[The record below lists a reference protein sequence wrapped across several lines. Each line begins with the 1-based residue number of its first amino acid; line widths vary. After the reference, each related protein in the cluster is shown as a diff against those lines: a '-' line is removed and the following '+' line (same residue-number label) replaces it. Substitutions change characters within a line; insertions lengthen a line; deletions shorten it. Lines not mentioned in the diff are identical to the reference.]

1 MYEVYLSIYPNGTF
15 VEAAQL
21 ELHKLNKQKEK
32 NENKEASD
40 FQIKIVILL
49 ILQKPA
55 K

>member
-1 MYEVYLSIYPNGTF
+1 LIWEKVKEKNTIDMYEVYLSIYPNGTF

-40 FQIKIVILL
+40 F
-49 ILQKPA
+49 
-55 K
+55 